1 MTAAMDGR
9 KTLEEIN
16 QAVHSIQSNP
26 QQFLFGKSPQIPE
39 YSGAR

>member
-1 MTAAMDGR
+1 VDGR
-9 KTLEEIN
+9 KTLEQFN
-16 QAVHSIQSNP
+16 QAVRSLENNP